1 MLEAIN
7 WYLKNIKIFRIPIRI
22 KSAFVNEKTWL
33 KSTRKKYL
41 FLKKYKEIKKI
52 YKEISILTEI
62 KLDYTKLQSNNFEKQ
77 NIFNEKTVGKLEGKE
92 GP

>member
-1 MLEAIN
+1 M
-7 WYLKNIKIFRIPIRI
+7 
-22 KSAFVNEKTWL
+22 TWL

-62 KLDYTKLQSNNFEKQ
+62 KLDYMKLQSNNFEKQ

-92 GP
+92 GL

>member
-7 WYLKNIKIFRIPIRI
+7 WYLKNIKIFRIPIQI

-92 GP
+92 GL

>member
-1 MLEAIN
+1 M
-7 WYLKNIKIFRIPIRI
+7 
-22 KSAFVNEKTWL
+22 TWL

-92 GP
+92 GL